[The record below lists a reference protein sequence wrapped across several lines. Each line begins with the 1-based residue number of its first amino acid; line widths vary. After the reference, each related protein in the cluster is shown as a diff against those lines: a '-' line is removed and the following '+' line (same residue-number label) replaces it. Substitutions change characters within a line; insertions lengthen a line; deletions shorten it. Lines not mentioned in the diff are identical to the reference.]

1 MQGKNRLDHLI
12 AKLDAEHAEWEKNL
26 SVLRDKE
33 QELDESISKLS
44 EKGGIDVDEA
54 VTTTAPLYKQ

>member
-1 MQGKNRLDHLI
+1 MQGKNRLDHLL
-12 AKLDAEHAEWEKNL
+12 AKLNAENAEWERNL
-26 SVLRDKE
+26 TVLRDKE
-33 QELDESISKLS
+33 QELDESLKKLS

>member
-26 SVLRDKE
+26 AVLRDKE